1 MLLQDKLRLRR
12 KNNHAIIKNKQYWE
26 FNMGTETTNTI
37 NMGFLVNFAK
47 GLAKLMGQETEIVL
61 HDLKQKK
68 IIYIENGY
76 ITGRTVESPEDLGLI
91 QTIISL
97 ADADG
102 HLVGFG
108 STSKLGK
115 PLRTS
120 HFIFR
125 DNAGVPIAL
134 ICINQDMSAIHQLRD
149 QLNRLL
155 DTRSFEDTIA
165 DEGENYIQTITKH
178 TIFREV
184 EQVKPNGLASKE
196 VKLRV
201 IDALDQ
207 KGVFDVKDSVTLICE
222 QLSISQATLYNYLRE
237 VRQSR

>member
-1 MLLQDKLRLRR
+1 MD
-12 KNNHAIIKNKQYWE
+12 
-26 FNMGTETTNTI
+26 TETTNII
-37 NMGFLVNFAK
+37 NMDFLINFAK

-76 ITGRTVESPEDLGLI
+76 ITGRTVDSSEDLRLI

-102 HLVGFG
+102 HLVGFSG
-108 STSKLGK
+108 TSKLGK

-125 DNAGVPIAL
+125 DNAGTPIAL
-134 ICINQDMSAIHQLRD
+134 ICINQDMTAIHQLRN

-155 DTRSFEDTIA
+155 DTRSFEDTVA

-178 TIFREV
+178 TIFREI
-184 EQVKPNGLASKE
+184 EQVKPNGLAAKE

-201 IDALDQ
+201 IDTLDQ
-207 KGVFDVKDSVTLICE
+207 KGIFDVKDSATLICE
-222 QLSISQATLYNYLRE
+222 QLSISQATFYNYLRE